1 MSQLTLADC
10 WPRRFSPSSLAL
22 QFCEDPTQAEQPLFA
37 SQRRRGRRPALAGAA
52 GIGGAGELSSV
63 YGSAGGQRAFCR
75 ARLAGMASPLRRRSG
90 AQGPGIINL
99 SLAWPVQQP
108 LGEAAEPIYHS
119 LCAVLQ
125 RTLARF
131 GVASHARAVSGS
143 FCDGRY
149 NLACGEGAEARKIV
163 GTAQYWRPLAAGG
176 GHVVLAH
183 AVILIDADLSAAH
196 QAANAFEAQLG
207 SERVYCADKTVTLA
221 QLLPGE
227 RHLLPRFSEALA
239 QELDASR

>member
-1 MSQLTLADC
+1 MHVFIASGRLLATPLY
-10 WPRRFSPSSLAL
+10 PRLAGAAVLRGPHPGRTAAVCQSL
-22 QFCEDPTQAEQPLFA
+22 
-37 SQRRRGRRPALAGAA
+37 RRRGRRPALAGAA
-52 GIGGAGELSSV
+52 GIRGAGELSSV
-63 YGSAGGQRAFCR
+63 CGPA
-75 ARLAGMASPLRRRSG
+75 ARGWPVWLRRSG
-90 AQGPGIINL
+90 GGLVPQGPGIINL

>member
-37 SQRRRGRRPALAGAA
+37 KAS
-52 GIGGAGELSSV
+52 AGEAVAQLWQAPQGLV
-63 YGSAGGQRAFCR
+63 VPGSYRQFTDLPAVSAHF
-75 ARLAGMASPLRRRSG
+75 AA
-90 AQGPGIINL
+90 
-99 SLAWPVQQP
+99 LAWPVQQP

-131 GVASHARAVSGS
+131 GVASHPRAVSGS

-163 GTAQYWRPLAAGG
+163 GTAQYWRPLAVGG

-183 AVILIDADLSAAH
+183 AVILVDADLSAAH

>member
-1 MSQLTLADC
+1 M
-10 WPRRFSPSSLAL
+10 P
-22 QFCEDPTQAEQPLFA
+22 
-37 SQRRRGRRPALAGAA
+37 
-52 GIGGAGELSSV
+52 
-63 YGSAGGQRAFCR
+63 
-75 ARLAGMASPLRRRSG
+75 
-90 AQGPGIINL
+90 QGPGIINL

-131 GVASHARAVSGS
+131 GVASHPRAVSGS

>member
-1 MSQLTLADC
+1 
-10 WPRRFSPSSLAL
+10 
-22 QFCEDPTQAEQPLFA
+22 
-37 SQRRRGRRPALAGAA
+37 
-52 GIGGAGELSSV
+52 
-63 YGSAGGQRAFCR
+63 
-75 ARLAGMASPLRRRSG
+75 MASPLRRRSG

>member
-37 SQRRRGRRPALAGAA
+37 KAS
-52 GIGGAGELSSV
+52 AGEAVAQLWQAPQGLV
-63 YGSAGGQRAFCR
+63 VPGSYRQFTDLPAVSAHFAACGWPVW
-75 ARLAGMASPLRRRSG
+75 LRRSG
-90 AQGPGIINL
+90 GGLVPQ
-99 SLAWPVQQP
+99 
-108 LGEAAEPIYHS
+108 PIYHS
-119 LCAVLQ
+119 LCVVLQ